1 LVITQ
6 EDTSWL
12 IQATECCHVSKIKE
26 LSGLQKR
33 RSETQTGN
41 DKQYLIAPEKLC
53 NWDFITMLR
62 QIFDRK
68 ITWKMTI
75 WKTEENMGVYYK
87 DVSYRDNMTLKM

>member
-1 LVITQ
+1 
-6 EDTSWL
+6 
-12 IQATECCHVSKIKE
+12 
-26 LSGLQKR
+26 
-33 RSETQTGN
+33 
-41 DKQYLIAPEKLC
+41 
-53 NWDFITMLR
+53 MLR